1 MIYTDSQLKEKI
13 VRMIESFENEV
24 VEFKEARTNYSFND
38 IGKYFSA
45 LSNEA
50 NLRGLQEAW
59 LIFGISD
66 DKRYVGTE
74 FRKQGSLQSLKKEI
88 VNGTNERLTFLEIY
102 ELTMEKCRVIAFQ
115 IPPAIRGIPTTW
127 QGAAY
132 AREHESI
139 SPLPMNKVDLLRSQI
154 GMDWSKEIVEDA
166 TIEDLDEEAIKRAR
180 ELFSKRQSDRKKA
193 QEVLKKLSDIEVL
206 NKAGITIKGKITRT
220 ALLLLGK
227 SEAKYFF
234 DGFIPRITWTL
245 YNADNSV
252 KAYEHFDIPMLMAV
266 DKVYSRIRNVKY
278 RYIAGQQ
285 TLFPDEVDQYE
296 PELIKEIIN
305 NCIAHQDYR
314 LRGKINV
321 EEFED
326 RLVFIN
332 EGAFIPETIEQALE
346 PGYKPPYYRNVFL
359 CNAMVNLY
367 MIDTN
372 SMGIPMM
379 YQIQRDK
386 CFPLPTYDLNTNIFE
401 ESINDPEKKAQIF
414 LNRFDFEIGKYKV
427 YFVFYE
433 KLKPYQKLLNERL
446 HISFEDDGCF
456 KQIKRKQKSFIGVM
470 ETKAYDN
477 YSAMKRAYSALEIF
491 LRYLEVFLNDNISVI
506 GKNGLVIRQDTQ
518 EGIILPVKAFG
529 YKSIK
534 PEPRENFKTEID
546 TIVLGCQE
554 KGKETYSQLNK
565 IVDLHNAALNQ
576 QDLNDAF
583 LNLWSALEVASVTDS
598 SKSKIESVTDNIV
611 SILQNDYFEC
621 IFSNILDD
629 LKNNLGN
636 RKVSLLLKDITEFDK
651 EICKIAGFIFLEK
664 YEKYRED
671 YFANELKYYPNIR
684 YKIYN
689 LYEQRENREK
699 LWHLSEKYCQR
710 IEWHLYRLYRLRN
723 AIVHAGESHK
733 RIQMLGEH
741 LHIYV
746 DRVILELMVKLAK
759 DKCLGTIQDVFTDT
773 YLLLNKK
780 KKNLK
785 EPGNVDEQSIMLLL
799 ENFFI
804 EE

>member
-1 MIYTDSQLKEKI
+1 MIYTDIQLKEKI
-13 VRMIESFENEV
+13 SQMMESFEREV
-24 VEFKEARTNYSFND
+24 IEFKEARTNYSFND

-59 LIFGISD
+59 LVFGISD

-74 FRKQGSLQSLKKEI
+74 FRKQGNLQSLKKEI

-102 ELTMEKCRVIAFQ
+102 ELIIEKCRVIVFQ

-139 SPLPMNKVDLLRSQI
+139 CPLPMNKVDLIRSQI

-166 TIEDLDEEAIKRAR
+166 TIEDLDERAIEKAR

-193 QEVLKKLSDIEVL
+193 KEVLESLSDIEVL

-227 SEAKYFF
+227 SESKFFF

-252 KAYEHFDIPMLMAV
+252 KAYEHFDIPMLLAV
-266 DKVYSRIRNVKY
+266 DKVYSKIRNEKY

-332 EGAFIPETIEQALE
+332 EGAFIPESIEQALE

-386 CFPLPTYDLNTNIFE
+386 CFPLPTYDLNTTNRVKVTVYGKILDKNYTQLLRSDVE
-401 ESINDPEKKAQIF
+401 
-414 LNRFDFEIGKYKV
+414 LNMR
-427 YFVFYE
+427 
-433 KLKPYQKLLNERL
+433 
-446 HISFEDDGCF
+446 
-456 KQIKRKQKSFIGVM
+456 
-470 ETKAYDN
+470 T
-477 YSAMKRAYSALEIF
+477 
-491 LRYLEVFLNDNISVI
+491 VFLLDQVQKQETISKDNF
-506 GKNGLVIRQDTQ
+506 KELKKQGLV
-518 EGIILPVKAFG
+518 EG
-529 YKSIK
+529 
-534 PEPRENFKTEID
+534 R
-546 TIVLGCQE
+546 
-554 KGKETYSQLNK
+554 
-565 IVDLHNAALNQ
+565 
-576 QDLNDAF
+576 
-583 LNLWSALEVASVTDS
+583 
-598 SKSKIESVTDNIV
+598 
-611 SILQNDYFEC
+611 
-621 IFSNILDD
+621 
-629 LKNNLGN
+629 
-636 RKVSLLLKDITEFDK
+636 
-651 EICKIAGFIFLEK
+651 
-664 YEKYRED
+664 
-671 YFANELKYYPNIR
+671 YPNIFVSFKVADIVGQKAVYVR
-684 YKIYN
+684 NKGLDDDICKQ
-689 LYEQRENREK
+689 LIVKALGSMGEASKKDLMEVLEK
-699 LWHLSEKYCQR
+699 TLPEVLSEEQKSKKVSNLLQ
-710 IEWHLYRLYRLRN
+710 
-723 AIVHAGESHK
+723 AMKKDGIVVTTGTN
-733 RIQMLGEH
+733 R
-741 LHIYV
+741 Y
-746 DRVILELMVKLAK
+746 AK
-759 DKCLGTIQDVFTDT
+759 W
-773 YLLLNKK
+773 YLIKK
-780 KKNLK
+780 
-785 EPGNVDEQSIMLLL
+785 
-799 ENFFI
+799 
-804 EE
+804 